1 MTDLRATG
9 LDDDEAFLVAIKR
22 LGNLDAVSR
31 EYAREHSDRLW
42 KQLALV
48 PDDSPGSPAPR
59 WRELAVVIA
68 LAVGAGVAV
77 RAGIAWFGDDEVALA
92 RNVGLLVVPFLA
104 AYLGWK
110 RQVGV
115 RTVAAIAVPF
125 VVLAVVLN
133 VYPFVPEGSTEV
145 LAIIHAP
152 VVLWLLVGLAYV
164 AESWRS
170 DGRRMDFVR
179 FTGELAI
186 YYTLLALG
194 GGVLLGLTAG
204 VLQLVGVDPEPVI
217 TEWVMPFAVPGA
229 LIVAAWLVEAKQDV
243 VENIAPV
250 LTRIF
255 TPLTIVM
262 LVAVLVA
269 LIASGGLV
277 EVDRDLL
284 ILMDAI
290 LVLVLALLLY
300 SISARDPL
308 APPALADWLQ
318 LVLVGGGPRGRRRD
332 ADRDAHADRGV
343 RHEPQQDRG
352 ARAQPAAARAPRGLG
367 VAQRPVPA
375 WSRHVRGAR
384 ALADAVPAGLR
395 RLGRGRRDR
404 VPAAVRLRLTRRSP
418 AGDDLPGCGVAA
430 DVRPAVRTA
439 PGSTPRTPDATAARG
454 SRRPARATAAA
465 SRS

>member
-1 MTDLRATG
+1 MAHDDELEAQVDRWRGYVHRRQVISSADVDELEDHLRGQVTDLRAIG

-48 PDDSPGSPAPR
+48 PDESPGSPSPR
-59 WRELAVVIA
+59 WRELTVVLA

-77 RAGIAWFGDDEVALA
+77 RAGIAWFDDEITFALNA
-92 RNVGLLVVPFLA
+92 GLLVVPFLA

-110 RQVGV
+110 RQAGP

-125 VVLAVVLN
+125 AVLAVVLN
-133 VYPFVPEGSTEV
+133 AYPFVPEGSTEV
-145 LAIIHAP
+145 LAVLHTP

-164 AESWRS
+164 AGSWRS

-186 YYTLLALG
+186 YFTLLALG

-204 VLQLVGVDPEPVI
+204 VLQLVGIDPEPVI
-217 TEWVMPFAVPGA
+217 AGWVMPFAVPGA

-308 APPALADWLQ
+308 APPALSDWLQ
-318 LVLVGGGPRGRRRD
+318 LVLVGTALAVDAVMLTAMLTRIAQFGTSPNKIAALGLNLLLLVHLGVSAWRSARFLRGRGTFAELERWQTRYLP
-332 ADRDAHADRGV
+332 V
-343 RHEPQQDRG
+343 Y
-352 ARAQPAAARAPRGLG
+352 AA
-367 VAQRPVPA
+367 
-375 WSRHVRGAR
+375 W
-384 ALADAVPAGLR
+384 
-395 RLGRGRRDR
+395 
-404 VPAAVRLRLTRRSP
+404 AAVVVIVFPPLFSF
-418 AGDDLPGCGVAA
+418 A
-430 DVRPAVRTA
+430 
-439 PGSTPRTPDATAARG
+439 
-454 SRRPARATAAA
+454 
-465 SRS
+465 

>member
-1 MTDLRATG
+1 MAHDDELEAQIDRWRGYVHRRQVISSADVDELEDHLRGQVTDLRATG

-48 PDDSPGSPAPR
+48 PEESSGSRGSPAPR
-59 WRELAVVIA
+59 WRELTVVLA

-77 RAGIAWFGDDEVALA
+77 RAGIAWFDDEVALA

-110 RQVGV
+110 RQAGPG
-115 RTVAAIAVPF
+115 TVAAIAVPF

-133 VYPFVPEGSTEV
+133 VYPFIAGGSTEV
-145 LAIIHAP
+145 LAVLHAP

-164 AESWRS
+164 AGSWRS
-170 DGRRMDFVR
+170 DARRMDFVR

-194 GGVLLGLTAG
+194 GGVLVGLTAG

-217 TEWVMPFAVPGA
+217 AGWVLPFAVPGA
-229 LIVAAWLVEAKQDV
+229 LVVAAWLVEAKQDV

-262 LVAVLVA
+262 LVAVLVV
-269 LIASGGLV
+269 LTTSGGLV
-277 EVDRDLL
+277 EVDRELL

-318 LVLVGGGPRGRRRD
+318 LVLVG
-332 ADRDAHADRGV
+332 A
-343 RHEPQQDRG
+343 
-352 ARAQPAAARAPRGLG
+352 
-367 VAQRPVPA
+367 
-375 WSRHVRGAR
+375 
-384 ALADAVPAGLR
+384 ALAVDTVMLTAM
-395 RLGRGRRDR
+395 
-404 VPAAVRLRLTRRSP
+404 LTRIAQLGSSPNKIAALGLNLLLLVHLVVSAWRSTRFLRGHGTF
-418 AGDDLPGCGVAA
+418 AELERWQTRYLPVYAA
-430 DVRPAVRTA
+430 W
-439 PGSTPRTPDATAARG
+439 AAIVVVVFPPLFG
-454 SRRPARATAAA
+454 FA
-465 SRS
+465 

>member
-1 MTDLRATG
+1 MAADDELEAQIDRWRGYVHRRQVISSADVDELEDHLRGQVTDLRATG

-59 WRELAVVIA
+59 WRELAVVLA
-68 LAVGAGVAV
+68 LAAGAGVAV
-77 RAGIAWFGDDEVALA
+77 RAGIAWFDDDLALA

-110 RQVGV
+110 RRAGV

-145 LAIIHAP
+145 LAILHAP

-164 AESWRS
+164 AGSWRS
-170 DGRRMDFVR
+170 DARRMDFVR
-179 FTGELAI
+179 FTGELAV

-194 GGVLLGLTAG
+194 GGVLLGLTAA

-217 TEWVMPFAVPGA
+217 TGWVMPFAVPGA
-229 LIVAAWLVEAKQDV
+229 LVVAAWLVEAKQDV

-255 TPLTIVM
+255 TPLTVVM
-262 LVAVLVA
+262 LVAVLGV
-269 LIASGGLV
+269 LISSGGLV

-318 LVLVGGGPRGRRRD
+318 LVMVGAALAVDAVMLTAMLTRIAEFGTSPNKVAALGLNLLLLVHLGVSAWRSARFLRGRGTFSELERWQTRYLP
-332 ADRDAHADRGV
+332 V
-343 RHEPQQDRG
+343 Y
-352 ARAQPAAARAPRGLG
+352 AA
-367 VAQRPVPA
+367 
-375 WSRHVRGAR
+375 W
-384 ALADAVPAGLR
+384 AGFVVIVFPPLF
-395 RLGRGRRDR
+395 DF
-404 VPAAVRLRLTRRSP
+404 A
-418 AGDDLPGCGVAA
+418 
-430 DVRPAVRTA
+430 
-439 PGSTPRTPDATAARG
+439 
-454 SRRPARATAAA
+454 
-465 SRS
+465 